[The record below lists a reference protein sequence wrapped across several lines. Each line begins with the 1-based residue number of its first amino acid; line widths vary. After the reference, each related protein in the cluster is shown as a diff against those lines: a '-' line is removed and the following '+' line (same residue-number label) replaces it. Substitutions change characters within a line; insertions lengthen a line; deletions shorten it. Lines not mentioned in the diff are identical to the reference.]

1 MVKIWVQGR
10 GLGGGLDSVPTDHHF
25 YGEAVKAPHRHSP
38 PLHPANCAF
47 PGESLLL
54 RVPELHPL

>member
-1 MVKIWVQGR
+1 MKTSKQQNLEGFWAGEHMS
-10 GLGGGLDSVPTDHHF
+10 GGGTERLEKPWKPHTDT
-25 YGEAVKAPHRHSP
+25 P

-47 PGESLLL
+47 PGESLL